1 VIPRS
6 ISPYER
12 FGRYVPVEDAALT
25 EVLFTE
31 ADTLSGLAHQYY
43 GDWRKWR
50 VIADRNKVRDPR
62 AIAPGTMLVIP
73 QQPLE
78 RGALESF

>member
-1 VIPRS
+1 MSS

-12 FGRYVPVEDAALT
+12 FGEHKPLEDANLEEYVWT
-25 EVLFTE
+25 DS
-31 ADTLSGLAHQYY
+31 DTLSGLAHRKF

-50 VIADRNKVRDPR
+50 VIADKNRLYDVRQ
-62 AIAPGTMLVIP
+62 IAAGKILLIP

-78 RGALESF
+78 KGAFEL